1 MCSMQPVNLKD
12 YEVLAETRMERPNWD
27 YYQGG
32 SDDEI
37 TLRANRSAF
46 ERLWLR
52 PRVLRDVS
60 TCDLSTSVL
69 GIPISMP
76 IMGAPSAAHGL
87 AHPEAE
93 CATARGIGLA
103 RTVMTLSTDSTRSI
117 EDVAQCASGPLWQQL
132 YVYTHEEAEG
142 LVKRAEAAGYRAIV
156 LTVDLPVTSK
166 RERDIRNDFSS
177 FQLANYP
184 QAFMGNAERL
194 SLVARSTKSKE
205 KAVYAGNRLTWQTL
219 PWLRSITS
227 LPIVVKGIL
236 TAEDAELAV
245 EHGANAI
252 IVSNHGGRQLDS
264 AIPSLEALPEVV
276 AAVASRCEV
285 YMDGGVRRGTDVIK
299 ALALGARAV
308 LVGRPILW
316 GLAANGTEGV
326 EHVLEILRKELE
338 VSMTLAG
345 CPDLK
350 SITPELIRKHTGQ

>member
-12 YEVLAETRMERPNWD
+12 YEILAETRMERPYWD

-93 CATARGIGLA
+93 CATAQGIGLA
-103 RTVMTLSTDSTRSI
+103 RTIMTLSTDSTRSI

-132 YVYTHEEAEG
+132 YVYTHEEAES

-177 FQLANYP
+177 FQLANHP

-194 SLVARSTKSKE
+194 SMVTRSTKSKE
-205 KAVYAGNRLTWQTL
+205 KAVYAGNSLTWQTL

-252 IVSNHGGRQLDS
+252 VVSNHGGRQLDS

-276 AAVASRCEV
+276 AAVAGRCEV

-316 GLAANGTEGV
+316 GLATNGAEGV
-326 EHVLEILRKELE
+326 QHVLEILRKELE

-350 SITPELIRKHTGQ
+350 SITPELIRKRTC